1 MGQQQDKVQKQVY
14 VGAVGGGGHLQDAS
28 KIWDGESYRVVM
40 VVTLTETPS
49 SVDMDPKFDTSSSQA
64 KLPVE

>member
-1 MGQQQDKVQKQVY
+1 
-14 VGAVGGGGHLQDAS
+14 
-28 KIWDGESYRVVM
+28 M